1 MRKLFLAFG
10 LWLLTFSGS
19 VMAQSTAEKEHNF
32 NVAKNLETFSAIYK
46 YLDLMYVDSLNAD
59 EVIGTGINYML
70 RSLDPY
76 TIYYPEEKVKDLDLM
91 ISGKYAGVG
100 ALIRYNFLLKNTVI
114 DEPYENMPAAEV
126 GLKKGDVILAIGD
139 SSMVGK
145 DVAYVSNHL
154 RVILNFIFLFTDG
167 R

>member
-70 RSLDPY
+70 RFARPL
-76 TIYYPEEKVKDLDLM
+76 
-91 ISGKYAGVG
+91 
-100 ALIRYNFLLKNTVI
+100 YNFIPRGEGERPRLDDFGV
-114 DEPYENMPAAEV
+114 
-126 GLKKGDVILAIGD
+126 
-139 SSMVGK
+139 SMQ
-145 DVAYVSNHL
+145 VSVH
-154 RVILNFIFLFTDG
+154 
-167 R
+167 

>member
-126 GLKKGDVILAIGD
+126 GLKKGDVILVA
-139 SSMVGK
+139 GK
-145 DVAYVSNHL
+145 GHENYQEINGVKHHFDDHE
-154 RVILNFIFLFTDG
+154 VIREIFG

>member
-59 EVIGTGINYML
+59 ENKENY
-70 RSLDPY
+70 D
-76 TIYYPEEKVKDLDLM
+76 
-91 ISGKYAGVG
+91 
-100 ALIRYNFLLKNTVI
+100 FLKIFFKNI
-114 DEPYENMPAAEV
+114 W
-126 GLKKGDVILAIGD
+126 
-139 SSMVGK
+139 
-145 DVAYVSNHL
+145 
-154 RVILNFIFLFTDG
+154 
-167 R
+167 

>member
-100 ALIRYNFLLKNTVI
+100 ALIRYNS
-114 DEPYENMPAAEV
+114 Y
-126 GLKKGDVILAIGD
+126 
-139 SSMVGK
+139 
-145 DVAYVSNHL
+145 
-154 RVILNFIFLFTDG
+154 
-167 R
+167 